1 MSNINPDGCVIS
13 GGFQIYI
20 TGNGYDD
27 EISEYDSDILIDD
40 RLGIKDLMSSSSLFS
55 ITYSDYM
62 DLGVFSDMT
71 SKMNDYNIEGLE
83 NLLNA

>member
-1 MSNINPDGCVIS
+1 MSNV
-13 GGFQIYI
+13 
-20 TGNGYDD
+20 
-27 EISEYDSDILIDD
+27 SDILIDD
-40 RLGIKDLMSSSSLFS
+40 KLGIKDLMSSSSLFS